1 MPRILAL
8 VEDLFFAAKI
18 VETAKLT
25 GAEVE
30 TVSNGD
36 ALLQRSIEERPSLVI
51 VDLNAPGAKRGESV
65 RRLKTNST
73 LAEIPV
79 VGFLS
84 HVQVDLAEAARKA
97 GCDRVLPRSKFTAE
111 LPQILRLSTG
121 QSEK

>member
-30 TVSNGD
+30 TVSHGD
-36 ALLQRSIEERPSLVI
+36 ALLQRCIEERPSLVI
-51 VDLNAPGAKRGESV
+51 VDLNAPGAKRGESI
-65 RRLKTNST
+65 RRLKANSA
-73 LAEIPV
+73 LAGIPV

-84 HVQVDLAEAARKA
+84 HVEVDLAEAARKA
-97 GCDRVLPRSKFTAE
+97 GCDRILPRSKFTAE
-111 LPQILRLSTG
+111 LPQILRLSG
-121 QSEK
+121 E

>member
-1 MPRILAL
+1 MPKILAL

-30 TVSNGD
+30 TVSHGD
-36 ALLQRSIEERPSLVI
+36 ALLERCLEERPSLVI
-51 VDLNAPGAKRGESV
+51 VDLNAPGANRGESV
-65 RRLKTNST
+65 RQLKTNST
-73 LAEIPV
+73 LAGIPV

-84 HVQVDLAEAARKA
+84 HVQVDLAEAARNA

-111 LPQILRLSTG
+111 LAQILRLSSG
-121 QSEK
+121 